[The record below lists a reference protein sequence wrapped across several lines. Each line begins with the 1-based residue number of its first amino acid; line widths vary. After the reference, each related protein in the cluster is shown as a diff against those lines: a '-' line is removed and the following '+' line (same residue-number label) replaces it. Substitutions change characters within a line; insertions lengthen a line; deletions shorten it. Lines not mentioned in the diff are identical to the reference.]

1 MHQPRFKERRL
12 SQDKDGSY
20 SYDGEN
26 DDGQLSET
34 SNEDNMQLMQQQHR
48 DQVHQSSSEM
58 TYTQNEDTA
67 ERHDDN
73 TSELSSQMSPS
84 NASPPKVEEKHR
96 NNPLFRS
103 DAFDQIP
110 SQNYQLMS

>member
-1 MHQPRFKERRL
+1 
-12 SQDKDGSY
+12 
-20 SYDGEN
+20 
-26 DDGQLSET
+26 
-34 SNEDNMQLMQQQHR
+34 
-48 DQVHQSSSEM
+48 M

-84 NASPPKVEEKHR
+84 NSTQPRREEKHKD
-96 NNPLFRS
+96 NPLFRS

>member
-1 MHQPRFKERRL
+1 
-12 SQDKDGSY
+12 
-20 SYDGEN
+20 
-26 DDGQLSET
+26 
-34 SNEDNMQLMQQQHR
+34 
-48 DQVHQSSSEM
+48 M

-84 NASPPKVEEKHR
+84 NDTQPRRRDVEVEEKHR